1 VIGAAEEL
9 SGVAAGL
16 GRDARALVRAAVVQ
30 HVHLAV
36 GVPHQQHRLRAD
48 RGAKVVAGIRNLTIM
63 ADIDPAIR
71 EHVLHFE
78 LEHLF
83 ADVDVAVN
91 LLVAD
96 QRAKR
101 RGVAGISGHAFLH
114 HRSSTSR
121 LVFAREMQ
129 ICITLFDA
137 FSLSLR
143 M

>member
-1 VIGAAEEL
+1 MPLCGQRL
-9 SGVAAGL
+9 CK
-16 GRDARALVRAAVVQ
+16 

-36 GVPHQQHRLRAD
+36 GMAHQQHRLRAD
-48 RGAKVVAGIRNLTIM
+48 RGAEIIAGIGDLAVV
-63 ADIDPAIR
+63 ADIDPAVR

-83 ADVDVAVN
+83 ADIDVAVN
-91 LLVAD
+91 FLLAD

-101 RGVAGISGHAFLH
+101 LGVAGISGHAFLL